1 MGIVPD
7 GPMRRKAETVS
18 TALAALA
25 TGRSLALLKM
35 QSIVGR
41 DTSGL

>member
-7 GPMRRKAETVS
+7 GPMRRKAEPVS
-18 TALAALA
+18 PALAVSAV
-25 TGRSLALLKM
+25 GRSVALLKM
-35 QSIVGR
+35 QLIVGR